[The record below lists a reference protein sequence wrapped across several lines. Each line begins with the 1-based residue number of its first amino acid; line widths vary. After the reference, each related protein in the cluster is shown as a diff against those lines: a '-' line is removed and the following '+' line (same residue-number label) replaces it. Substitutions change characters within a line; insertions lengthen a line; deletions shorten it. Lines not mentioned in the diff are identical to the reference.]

1 MVEGA
6 ESYLKGGAARPPNVT
21 TTRALVLREESSW
34 ADCN

>member
-6 ESYLKGGAARPPNVT
+6 ESYLKGSQARPPNVT